1 MRVLEQQQGNQSGPD
16 SNLQGVGA
24 GAQEGLD
31 AQVLFEGAEV
41 DLHVPTLATGARRRG
56 RAQPQMVGQ
65 QQQGVVIPI
74 RLPMSAES
82 QPEVA

>member
-1 MRVLEQQQGNQSGPD
+1 
-16 SNLQGVGA
+16 
-24 GAQEGLD
+24 
-31 AQVLFEGAEV
+31 
-41 DLHVPTLATGARRRG
+41 
-56 RAQPQMVGQ
+56 MVGQ